1 MTGRWFH
8 MLATLREQFA
18 PDADVRELERFLVA
32 EGLDGREIGEVLSLY
47 FAESSETAAGA
58 VMSTLRVQ
66 GPHER
71 GRFTAEAWGYLITLR
86 ESRVVSI
93 VDVEQLVD
101 RALVVLDGRISLA
114 DIRSLADELGLD
126 AATQAADRTL
136 LH

>member
-1 MTGRWFH
+1 

-18 PDADVRELERFLVA
+18 PDADVRELERFLVD

-58 VMSTLRVQ
+58 VTSTLRVQ

-71 GRFTAEAWGYLITLR
+71 GRFTAEAWGYLLTLR

-126 AATQAADRTL
+126 AATHAADRTL